1 MKNTL
6 LKRVATLLML
16 VSILNVSLAQ
26 QPNNGG
32 FENWDNVGSNTEE
45 PTNWSGMMTGNLCG
59 FCGFGASQR
68 VFRDGTDKHSGN
80 YSARIESTSASGVL
94 VNGTITTGQVNAPS
108 ITPSEGYNMTLR
120 SNANFRHAF
129 ASRPDSVVFWAKYN
143 ITNNT
148 DSARVSVVIHGDY
161 DVREPQDGASQP
173 FIVAK
178 TVKNFQTGGD
188 WVRISL
194 PINYTGPSSDVQY
207 LLATFTSSYVAGQG
221 NNSAKLWVD
230 DMEFIYNPNT
240 ALITPSA
247 AQNILVNTS
256 GFLLTVSEVANAASF
271 EATITREWKYSTTSG
286 SGYQSFATAQTGTTY
301 TPLFTEEGT
310 YYVICETYFDAEVV
324 LSNEVTINVY
334 EEVPNVAA
342 IAPTAVQNIEV
353 NQAGTTLTVTETP
366 SAAGSREWKF
376 STTSG
381 SGYMSFPSDEFG
393 LTYTPLFTTA
403 GTYYVVCE
411 SDFNGEFVVS
421 NEVQINVSPS
431 TGGLNEELIQVVL
444 FQKDNQLVV
453 DLTSAAIENPVFQ
466 LISMDGKTVANVKMN
481 AMTSN
486 LVQIDF
492 APGVYIYQLSNG
504 QTRVDG
510 KIMIK

>member
-1 MKNTL
+1 MKNNL
-6 LKRVATLLML
+6 LSRVATCLMFLSL
-16 VSILNVSLAQ
+16 VNVSFAQ

-32 FENWDNVGSNTEE
+32 FENWDNVGSSTEE

-59 FCGFGASQR
+59 LCGFGASQR
-68 VFRDGTDKHSGN
+68 VFRDGTEKYSGN
-80 YSARIESTSASGVL
+80 FSARIETTSVSGNV
-94 VNGTITTGQVNAPS
+94 VNGNITTGQVNAPS
-108 ITPSEGYNMTLR
+108 TTPSQGYNMTVR

-129 ASRPDSVVFWAKYN
+129 TSRPDSVVFWAKYN

-148 DSARVSVVIHGDY
+148 DSARVSVVLHGDY
-161 DVREPQDGASQP
+161 DVREPQDGPSAP

-178 TVKNFQTGGD
+178 TVKNFQTGNA

-194 PINYTGPSSDVQY
+194 PINYTGPSNDVQY

-221 NNSAKLWVD
+221 NSTARLWVD
-230 DMEFIYNPNT
+230 DMAFIYNPNMV
-240 ALITPSA
+240 AVNPPAI
-247 AQNILVNTS
+247 QNIQVATPGS
-256 GFLLTVSEVANAASF
+256 MLTATETPNAAS
-271 EATITREWKYSTTSG
+271 AGQTITREWKYSTTSG
-286 SGYQSFATAQTGTTY
+286 SGYVSFAPVATGTTF
-301 TPLFTEEGT
+301 TPQFANPGT
-310 YYVICETYFDAEVV
+310 YYVVCETSFGADVV
-324 LSNEVTINVY
+324 LSNEVVVNVF
-334 EEVPNVAA
+334 EQVPNVAA
-342 IAPTAVQNIEV
+342 IAPTAVQNIEI

-393 LTYTPLFTTA
+393 LTYTPLFATA

-421 NEVQINVSPS
+421 NEVQVNVSPAS
-431 TGGLNEELIQVVL
+431 GGLNEELIQVVL

-453 DLTSAAIENPVFQ
+453 DLSAAVMENPVFQ
-466 LISMDGKTVANVKMN
+466 LISLDGKSVANVKMN
-481 AMTSN
+481 ANTSN
-486 LVQIDF
+486 FVQIDF